1 MRSAQLRA
9 DDLCSSARQAAH
21 ANARLGHAMASER
34 EAHKATHT
42 RAQRRLAYLASD
54 LGAQPPTRLLF
65 TAQPASHAPPGPGG
79 VAFAGLLL
87 PVLRSGLPTHW
98 LSSESVASLRRWCDD
113 EGVPLSK
120 LRAVVG
126 KAVHVSGPQLAGS
139 EGHGQ
144 PINPYNL
151 PAGETYHIVHAE
163 MQLQH
168 HWVAE

>member
-1 MRSAQLRA
+1 MSGEQCE
-9 DDLCSSARQAAH
+9 LCS
-21 ANARLGHAMASER
+21 ASCDYPSCPATGP
-34 EAHKATHT
+34 EAHVM
-42 RAQRRLAYLASD
+42 L
-54 LGAQPPTRLLF
+54 
-65 TAQPASHAPPGPGG
+65 PAM
-79 VAFAGLLL
+79 
-87 PVLRSGLPTHW
+87 RCGLPTHW
-98 LSSESVASLRRWCDD
+98 LSPESVESLRRWCDD